1 MVATCEMVY
10 GIVLS
15 GKEVK
20 LSHIMIATIKIS
32 SSRIKPKKNQTKCFK
47 NLHESDEITA
57 FLGSIFQLFSKVDII
72 IFDEKCI
79 IKT

>member
-32 SSRIKPKKNQTKCFK
+32 SSRIKPKKKKTKCFK

-57 FLGSIFQLFSKVDII
+57 FLGLFSNCFQK
-72 IFDEKCI
+72 
-79 IKT
+79 